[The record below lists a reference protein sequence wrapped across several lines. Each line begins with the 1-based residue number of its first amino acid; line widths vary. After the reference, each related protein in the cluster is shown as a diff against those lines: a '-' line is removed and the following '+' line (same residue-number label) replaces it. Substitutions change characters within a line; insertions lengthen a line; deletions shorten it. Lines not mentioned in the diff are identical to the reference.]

1 MLFRSNAF
9 LQGKV
14 ATQTIKGG
22 NIAEFYH
29 KEFVEEGEDL
39 EGKRYNEKGT
49 INKSQMLADMHPDV
63 ARVVWKYG
71 RWHHYVD
78 YSSFKKNKL
87 KLKPEILL
95 PEGSNNYGMTLVRLP
110 DDIKYAMDMKI
121 GKKYEK
127 IG

>member
-1 MLFRSNAF
+1 

-22 NIAEFYH
+22 NTAEFYH
-29 KEFVEEGEDL
+29 KEFVENEEEL

-63 ARVVWKYG
+63 ARVVWRYG

-78 YSSFKKNKL
+78 YSPFKKNKL
-87 KLKPEILL
+87 VLKDGVVL
-95 PEGSNNYGMTLVRLP
+95 PEGVNNYGMKLITLP
-110 DDIKYAMDMKI
+110 DDVKYSMNMDI
-121 GKKYEK
+121 DEYV
-127 IG
+127 